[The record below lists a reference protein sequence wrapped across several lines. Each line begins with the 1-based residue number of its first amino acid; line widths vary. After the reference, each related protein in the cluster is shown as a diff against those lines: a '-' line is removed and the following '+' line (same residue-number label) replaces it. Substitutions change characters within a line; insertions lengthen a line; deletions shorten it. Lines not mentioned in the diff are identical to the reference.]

1 MARYF
6 TSFVLLALFL
16 ASTVTHS
23 QQGNMPV
30 PVQKLPPYPPTVCVA
45 PNWTTLSC
53 DSRAPAYGPQNE
65 PSGWQCDNV
74 KVTEIVDSTVPS
86 MEFLITGI
94 ERRDNRFKLEGFDR
108 LYLNG
113 KLCTR
118 FKPQEIRF
126 EIPVLLGSAKCLTPD
141 GMEEPCESRHEPRR
155 TTTVLYEEPGGDY
168 WVHWNRFRVLAE
180 SGNAVEI
187 RGPCAS
193 SCTLIMV
200 HVPNDRLCFGEIAS
214 LKFHVARDPKSG
226 EPNMAF
232 TQRMMVNQYPQDI
245 RKWIMDKGG
254 VEKMNIQQMWTLDAA
269 ELWQMGYRRCGP
281 EPPPEPEAPPVPMTK
296 TETAPVPQATND

>member
-1 MARYF
+1 MHNRA
-6 TSFVLLALFL
+6 TCQ
-16 ASTVTHS
+16 

-74 KVTEIVDSTVPS
+74 RVREIVDSTVPS

-94 ERRDNRFKLEGFDR
+94 ERRDNRFKLEGFDG

-126 EIPVLLGSAKCLTPD
+126 EIPVLLGSAKCFKPD

-155 TTTVLYEEPGGDY
+155 TTTAL
-168 WVHWNRFRVLAE
+168 
-180 SGNAVEI
+180 
-187 RGPCAS
+187 
-193 SCTLIMV
+193 
-200 HVPNDRLCFGEIAS
+200 
-214 LKFHVARDPKSG
+214 
-226 EPNMAF
+226 
-232 TQRMMVNQYPQDI
+232 
-245 RKWIMDKGG
+245 
-254 VEKMNIQQMWTLDAA
+254 
-269 ELWQMGYRRCGP
+269 
-281 EPPPEPEAPPVPMTK
+281 
-296 TETAPVPQATND
+296 